1 MTRVLRLRPGQA
13 AVEASAVDPAKVIE
27 GAPAQEVENHFSMP
41 DGRFHA
47 GYWSSTAGKWRVA
60 YAESEFCQ
68 LLEGEVELVDA
79 AGHAER
85 FVAGEAFVIPA
96 GFEGSWESLGRVR
109 KLYVIYE

>member
-13 AVEASAVDPAKVIE
+13 AVEASAVDPAKVIA
-27 GAPAQEVENHFSMP
+27 GAPQQEVENHFSTP

-47 GYWSSTAGKWRVA
+47 GYWSSSAGKWRVS
-60 YAESEFCQ
+60 YAETEFCH

-79 AGHAER
+79 EGRAER
-85 FVAGEAFVIPA
+85 FAAGESLVIPA
-96 GFEGSWESLGRVR
+96 GFEGTWESLGRVR

>member
-1 MTRVLRLRPGQA
+1 MTRVLRLRPGGATVESA
-13 AVEASAVDPAKVIE
+13 AIDPAKLLS
-27 GAPAQEVENHFSMP
+27 GAPEQAVENHFSTP

-47 GYWSSTAGKWRVA
+47 GYWSSTAGKWRVS
-60 YAESEFCQ
+60 YGESEFCQ

-79 AGHAER
+79 QGRAER

-96 GFEGSWESLGRVR
+96 GFAGTWESLGRVR